1 MEKFRKYILVLMAC
15 LAVVSAQLLT
25 ACDSDDDYDTN
36 QISGGVS
43 LSAAQLQVTRGGYM
57 VFKGSGLN
65 QIETIIFPENVSV
78 TDIEV
83 VDNYTIRCIVPEEAV
98 VGKVQLV
105 YSNGSKTLETAE
117 IAFTEPI
124 TITSFSPKE
133 VKPGDELTITG
144 TYLESIELVEFNGTA
159 QLVTSASRTEVKV
172 IVPIWAKTDKFTI
185 GFNATLS
192 DNTASFTGVVSDDDL
207 IVVAPTITEIS
218 ATTIKSGETLTITGT
233 QLNQIQIVKFNGAA
247 NDTIKNAD
255 VYKELTSI
263 SVTVPAAAT
272 DGVVTLIS
280 YAGEEYTT
288 AAITIKQPVVSIK
301 EAQTSYG
308 VGEKVVLEGTDL
320 DLIASATFNGET
332 EATAVTLAD
341 DGTISLTVT
350 TAAKSGD
357 ITLTLNNGN
366 TITVSGFVT
375 TKPEATDFP
384 TSATPLDVLNVTS
397 TLSSRITTIKF
408 GNLEATPTATETG
421 YTVQVPLEA
430 ESGKVIGIMDN
441 GEEITLC
448 ESFTAN
454 AYTFCAIKELLTETV
469 TVGSLMECTVV
480 NQGNLT
486 GVLLDGE
493 STDYIVNGNKVFV
506 AVGVST
512 GKKKVTFVSGET
524 KVDYTIEVVGQG
536 LVETI
541 LWEGALEVKG
551 WKGVAPT
558 PNISLDD
565 IPSGA
570 LLRIRISGTPNSD
583 LQVLDQNW
591 GQGKDWEKDVINNNI
606 SISKDQLI
614 ANGYGDID
622 VSNWEKVD
630 GLGIMF
636 NADGVIVSYISYVID
651 YSEPKTLWEGSVDMG
666 SWENSAQLE
675 ASLFADMTTNVT
687 YTVTLTNTEADT
699 QLSIK
704 SMSSGWPAL
713 SSANIEEWGGVNL
726 GAETSYS
733 FSLNATNLADV
744 QANGMAIGGK
754 LGTIVKVAYK

>member
-192 DNTASFTGVVSDDDL
+192 DNAASFTGVVSDDDL

-308 VGEKVVLEGTDL
+308 VGEKVVLEGIDL

-350 TAAKSGD
+350 TAAKSGN

-375 TKPEATDFP
+375 TKPTVELPTD
-384 TSATPLDVLNVTS
+384 ATPLDKLTLVS
-397 TLSSRITTIKF
+397 TLGTRISTIKF
-408 GNLEATPTATETG
+408 GSEEAIVTANSDEEINVT
-421 YTVQVPLEA
+421 VPLSA
-430 ESGKVIGIMDN
+430 ETCDVTLIMEN
-441 GEEITLC
+441 GEEVAIGNITI
-448 ESFTAN
+448 N
-454 AYTFCAIKELLTETV
+454 PIPFCVVSKFASETT
-469 TVGSLMECTVV
+469 TVGKLLECTIV
-480 NQGNLT
+480 NPDKLT
-486 GVLLDGE
+486 GVQIEGKDVQ
-493 STDYIVNGNKVFV
+493 YIVDGFTLYV
-506 AVGVST
+506 AVGNT
-512 GKKKVTFVSGET
+512 PGKLTMKLISGTDE
-524 KVDYTIEVVGQG
+524 VEYTIEVQATGV
-536 LVETI
+536 VETI
-541 LWEGALEVKG
+541 LYTTATELNAWDANYELNIDFSE
-551 WKGVAPT
+551 APET
-558 PNISLDD
+558 
-565 IPSGA
+565 A
-570 LLRIRISGTPNSD
+570 VIRINYT
-583 LQVLDQNW
+583 
-591 GQGKDWEKDVINNNI
+591 KTNNDPQM
-606 SISKDQLI
+606 K
-614 ANGYGDID
+614 AFNGH
-622 VSNWEKVD
+622 WEKVYD
-630 GLGIMF
+630 GTTDENKSIIANSDYIDLPLSLFPYSDWGYTIILQG
-636 NADGVIVSYISYVID
+636 DGMIVSSISYAVD

-733 FSLNATNLADV
+733 FTLNATDLADV